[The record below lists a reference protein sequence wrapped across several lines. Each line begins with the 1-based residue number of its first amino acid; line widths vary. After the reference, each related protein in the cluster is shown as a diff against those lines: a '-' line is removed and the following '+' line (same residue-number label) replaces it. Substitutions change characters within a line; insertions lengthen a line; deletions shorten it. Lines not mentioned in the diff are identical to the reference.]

1 MIATILQTSNK
12 PLTEEEII
20 AKVKLQRMAKDNT
33 IKFNLR
39 NDRLFEK
46 TTDGRYQLKAMPGIN
61 DNDQKIL
68 SA

>member
-1 MIATILQTSNK
+1 VIATILQTSNK